1 MFPMVC
7 YLIIY
12 NTDNALRRKTR
23 DPGSLP
29 VIHETQW

>member
-23 DPGSLP
+23 IPGFTAGYP
-29 VIHETQW
+29 